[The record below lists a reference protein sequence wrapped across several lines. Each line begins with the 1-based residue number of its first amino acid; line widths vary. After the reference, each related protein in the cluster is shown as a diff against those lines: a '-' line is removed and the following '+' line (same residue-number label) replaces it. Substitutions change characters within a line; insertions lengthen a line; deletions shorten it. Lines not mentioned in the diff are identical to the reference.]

1 MVESLSGETSISSMQ
16 CLVLAQMYCLVKGD
30 YQSLSRYRGLAIGMA
45 QVLGLYQSQT
55 RFALDPLA
63 TETRKKVFWCQ
74 FILDR

>member
-1 MVESLSGETSISSMQ
+1 MVESLSGDTSISAMQ
-16 CLVLAQMYCLVKGD
+16 CLVLAQIYSLVKGD

-45 QVLGLYQSQT
+45 QVLGLYQSQA

>member
-1 MVESLSGETSISSMQ
+1 MQ
-16 CLVLAQMYCLVKGD
+16 CLVLAQMYSLVKGD

-45 QVLGLYQSQT
+45 QVLGLYQRQA
-55 RFALDPLA
+55 RFGLDPLA